1 MQQKARG
8 GRARGALVGF
18 MATVLAVSLMVPGIA
33 LADPSAAEK
42 QAEAQAALASLN
54 SMQEKLSKAADAYDD
69 ALAAQKDAEA
79 KRDDAQARIDEAS
92 AQIADLQDRLGSR
105 ARSMYR
111 SGGSSALDLLLGA
124 TSFRSFATNWDL
136 LNSINES
143 DAELVQQ
150 TKDLRAEVQEQEA
163 VLAEQE
169 RIAAQKASE
178 ALRTKDETA
187 STMAAMQS
195 TYDNLSAEAAALV
208 EQERAAQVA
217 AYEAQAQATV
227 DASADQA
234 QQGSNNGNGGNN
246 GGESS
251 GGGSVNPP
259 APDYDEPIAGSVV
272 GRAYSQLGKPYGYTD
287 PSYGAGPSS
296 YDCSGFVSFC
306 LSGSYS
312 RMGSTLTFMNWPQ
325 VSDPQPGDVAV
336 NAGHCGIYIGGGQM
350 IHAAT
355 YGVGVVQGPVQPGM
369 IIVRPW

>member
-217 AYEAQAQATV
+217 AYEAQAQAAV